1 MERGHL
7 PYCEDRIVPLS
18 VQHVLAECPS
28 LEEERRR
35 FFPNTLHLSVEE
47 RMSIIL
53 AEPRSGTF
61 DINKL
66 ILFLQSCNVIHKI

>member
-1 MERGHL
+1 M
-7 PYCEDRIVPLS
+7 PYCEDCIVPLS

-35 FFPNTLHLSVEE
+35 FFPNTHDLSVEE
-47 RMSIIL
+47 RMSFIL
-53 AEPRSGTF
+53 AEPGSGTF

-66 ILFLQSCNVIHKI
+66 VLFLQSCNVIQKI

>member
-7 PYCEDRIVPLS
+7 PYCEDCIVPLS

-28 LEEERRR
+28 REEERRR
-35 FFPNTLHLSVEE
+35 FSPNTLDLSVEE

-53 AEPRSGTF
+53 AEPTSGSF

-66 ILFLQSCNVIHKI
+66 VLFLQSCNAIHKI